1 MENKLES
8 LSDIGNVDEFIFD
21 KNDIEEW
28 IDNFL
33 SVPHKAFA
41 DMPPCPYAKKAWM
54 DKKVQVEISTSR
66 DLDDD
71 IKKTL
76 ANFPVDKD
84 IIVFLLDPR
93 EISPEGLEVV
103 SKTYS
108 TDKWLLM
115 EDHPEGYEEVHDLCL
130 NNGKY
135 AIIFCNR
142 REILENAREELK
154 KTHYYDKF
162 DPEYKEEVWS
172 R

>member
-8 LSDIGNVDEFIFD
+8 LSDIGHVDEFIFN

-33 SVPHKAFA
+33 SVPHKAFSG
-41 DMPPCPYAKKAWM
+41 MPPCPYAKKAWI
-54 DKKVQVEISTSR
+54 DNKIQVEISTSR

-76 ANFPVDKD
+76 ATEKGDKD
-84 IIVFLLDPR
+84 VILFLLDPR
-93 EISPEGLEVV
+93 EVSPEGLELV

-108 TDKWLLM
+108 SDKWMLM
-115 EDHPEGYEEVHDLCL
+115 EDHPEGHEEVDDLCL

-142 REILENAREELK
+142 REKLENAREELK
-154 KTHYYDKF
+154 KTDYYDKF
-162 DPEYKEEVWS
+162 DPDYKEEVWS